1 MHLYQCVIYSITAEN
16 MEKLQHTNYNDD
28 TTNLMKA
35 LV

>member
-1 MHLYQCVIYSITAEN
+1 